1 MDDDSIKPI
10 TNQGF
15 FTYVFKLSRFK
26 QEDLMNIVQYT
37 LLSIAPVIL
46 FVYFT
51 KKYFPT
57 VHQDD
62 SSLYMFVV
70 TVIHLLFMMI
80 GIFFIDRIINYIP
93 TYSGKYYETIN
104 LTTVVLIFVLFMLLD
119 ESGFKDRTTVMLERF
134 DKWFFIDDALIQ
146 KFGGEVRPFNLK
158 IDDISPNRNSGKK
171 NNKKGNAANTG
182 NAPRAEG
189 MTQKH
194 TPPQPI
200 PVEGPVAQ
208 QPMTQM
214 YMGGGGGGRGQQ
226 GGGGGGGGYD
236 QGQQGGYGGGGGYG
250 GDDML
255 GGGMPEPIAANAAL
269 GGGGFGSAW

>member
-37 LLSIAPVIL
+37 LISIVPVIL

-62 SSLYMFVV
+62 SSLYIFTV
-70 TVIHLLFMMI
+70 TVFHLLFMMV
-80 GIFFIDRIINYIP
+80 GIFFIDRIVNYIP

-104 LTTVVLIFVLFMLLD
+104 LTTVVLIFVLFMLLE
-119 ESGFKDRTTVMLERF
+119 ESGFKDRTTIMLERF
-134 DKWFFIDDALIQ
+134 DKWFFIDDALVR

-158 IDDISPNRNSGKK
+158 IDDISPTRNSGKK
-171 NNKKGNAANTG
+171 NNNKGNAANAG
-182 NAPRAEG
+182 NAPRTEG
-189 MTQKH
+189 LTLTQQRALTQQH
-194 TPPQPI
+194 VPSQPI
-200 PVEGPVAQ
+200 PAEGPVIQ
-208 QPMTQM
+208 QPITRM
-214 YMGGGGGGRGQQ
+214 YTGGGGGGGGRGQQ
-226 GGGGGGGGYD
+226 GGGGGGDYD
-236 QGQQGGYGGGGGYG
+236 G
-250 GDDML
+250 MT
-255 GGGMPEPIAANAAL
+255 GGMPEPIAANAAL

>member
-57 VHQDD
+57 VDQDD
-62 SSLYMFVV
+62 SSLYMFTI
-70 TVIHLLFMMI
+70 TVIHLLVMMI

-134 DKWFFIDDALIQ
+134 DKWFFIDDALIR

-158 IDDISPNRNSGKK
+158 IDDISHNKNSGKK

-189 MTQKH
+189 MTQQH
-194 TPPQPI
+194 VPSQPI
-200 PVEGPVAQ
+200 PVQGPVVQ
-208 QPMTQM
+208 PPMTQM
-214 YMGGGGGGRGQQ
+214 YMGGGGGGGGRGQQ
-226 GGGGGGGGYD
+226 SGGGGGYD
-236 QGQQGGYGGGGGYG
+236 QGQQGGYG
-250 GDDML
+250 DDSMM
-255 GGGMPEPIAANAAL
+255 GGMPEPMAANAAL

>member
-57 VHQDD
+57 VDQDD
-62 SSLYMFVV
+62 SSLYMFTI
-70 TVIHLLFMMI
+70 TVIHLLVMMI

-134 DKWFFIDDALIQ
+134 DKWFFIDDALIR

-158 IDDISPNRNSGKK
+158 TDDISLNKNSGKK
-171 NNKKGNAANTG
+171 NNKKGNAANAG

-189 MTQKH
+189 MTQQH
-194 TPPQPI
+194 TAPQPI
-200 PVEGPVAQ
+200 PVHGPVAQ
-208 QPMTQM
+208 QPMAQM
-214 YMGGGGGGRGQQ
+214 YMGGGGGGGGGRGQQ
-226 GGGGGGGGYD
+226 GGGGGGCD
-236 QGQQGGYGGGGGYG
+236 QGQQGGYG
-250 GDDML
+250 DDSMM
-255 GGGMPEPIAANAAL
+255 GGMPEPIAANAAL